1 MSYYPDSHTRDKFK
15 VALELSNYAVRKE
28 LDHDKGV
35 DTTDLAS
42 KF

>member
-15 VALELSNYAVRKE
+15 VALELSNCAIRKE
-28 LDHDKGV
+28 LDHDTGV

>member
-1 MSYYPDSHTRDKFK
+1 MSYYPDGHTRSKFK
-15 VALELSNYAVRKE
+15 VALELSNYATRKE
-28 LDHDKGV
+28 LDHDTGV